1 MLAGLAGALVVAV
14 LVSASMGAVRVPP
27 LDVVRIV
34 ARHAGLDV
42 GADVPAQQ
50 AAVVWSIR
58 LPRIVLAALVGGGL
72 AVSGAVLQG
81 VFRNPLAEPGI
92 IGVSAGAA
100 VGAVGVIMA
109 GWAAFGTATVPL
121 AAFVGALVAAAAVWG
136 FARSDGRTDVVML
149 VLAGIAVDVIGRA
162 ITGLATSAASDQ
174 QLRSIVFWSLG
185 SAAGASW
192 PVVASVAPFLVGGCL
207 MLPALASRLDVLSLG
222 DREAGHVGV
231 RVERVRLAAIA
242 GAALVTGAAV
252 AVTGIIAFVGL
263 VVPHLVRLWL
273 GPAHHTLLWASVL
286 GGAAMLVAADLLART
301 VASPRELPLGVVTA
315 LLGGPYLLV
324 MLRRARRAA
333 R

>member
-1 MLAGLAGALVVAV
+1 M
-14 LVSASMGAVRVPP
+14 MGAVPVAP
-27 LDVVRIV
+27 LDVLAVIARRI
-34 ARHAGLDV
+34 GIDV
-42 GADVPAQQ
+42 QRDVPAQQ

-58 LPRIVLAALVGGGL
+58 LPRVVLTALVGGGL

-109 GWAAFGTATVPL
+109 GWATFGTATVSVAAFGGGLL
-121 AAFVGALVAAAAVWG
+121 AAGAVWI
-136 FARSDGRTDVVML
+136 FAHADGRTDVVML
-149 VLAGIAVDVIGRA
+149 VLAGIAVDVIGRS
-162 ITGLATSAASDQ
+162 ITGLAASAATDQ

-185 SAAGASW
+185 SAAGATW
-192 PVVASVAPFLVGGCL
+192 RVVAGVAPFLVGGCL
-207 MLPALASRLDVLSLG
+207 LIPALGSRLDVLALG
-222 DREAGHVGV
+222 DREAGHVGL

-252 AVTGIIAFVGL
+252 AACGIIAFVGL
-263 VVPHLVRLWL
+263 VVPHLVRLAL
-273 GPAHHTLLWASVL
+273 GPAHRGLLWASVL
-286 GGAAMLVAADLLART
+286 GGAVLLVAADLLART

-324 MLRRARRAA
+324 MLRRARRTTL
-333 R
+333 